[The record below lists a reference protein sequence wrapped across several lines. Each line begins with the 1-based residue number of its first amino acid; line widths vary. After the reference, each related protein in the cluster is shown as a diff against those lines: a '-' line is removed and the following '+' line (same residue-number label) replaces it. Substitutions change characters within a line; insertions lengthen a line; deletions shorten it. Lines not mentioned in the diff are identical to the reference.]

1 MDGHFFGRVLRNSIL
16 LAAFFILTPLTISI
30 SAFSLGVLTN
40 YSEPIP
46 AKESILSKSVISSPQ
61 TGVQVY
67 AALPENI
74 ASLGGFATSS
84 DARGELLRQYL
95 SRYESPLVAY
105 ADYIVQKSDE
115 YGIDFRL
122 PVAIA
127 RQESA
132 LCKFIPQS
140 TYNCWG
146 WGIHSK
152 GTLGFE
158 TWEAGIETVIKG
170 LKEDY
175 INRGLETPEEIM
187 TKYTPLSSGSWAEAV
202 NFFISEME

>member
-1 MDGHFFGRVLRNSIL
+1 MDRGLTSRFLRNSIL
-16 LAAFFILTPLTISI
+16 LVAFLILTPLTIGI
-30 SAFSLGVLTN
+30 SAFSLSVLTKHT
-40 YSEPIP
+40 EPLP
-46 AKESILSKSVISSPQ
+46 AKKSILSPSAITSPQ

-67 AALPENI
+67 ASLPENI
-74 ASLGGFATSS
+74 ASFDGFATSS

-95 SRYESPLVAY
+95 SRYESPLIPY

-132 LCKFIPQS
+132 LCRFIPEG

-146 WGIHSK
+146 WGVHSK

-175 INRGLETPEEIM
+175 LDRGLVTPEEIM
-187 TKYTPLSSGSWAEAV
+187 TRYTPLSSGSWAEAV